1 MSAWLTVVGMGADGP
16 DGLPPA
22 ARALIDNAEVLV
34 GGERH
39 LALVDG
45 LAARDRCEMIA
56 WEFPLDAT
64 MATIA
69 ENHGRR
75 VVVLATGDPMAYGI
89 GSTLA
94 RRFDPEDLAIV
105 PAPGAFSLAAARLAW
120 PLDRCV
126 CLTLH
131 GRPIDLLAYH
141 AQPGARLLILSHDG
155 STPAKVAARL
165 TVLGYGPSRMSVL
178 QNMGAA
184 DETRHDGNAEAWPAV
199 GIADLNTIAVDCIA
213 GPSALVYSHAPGLPD
228 EAFLHDGQLTKRVV
242 RAGTLAAL
250 VSLPGQHLWDLGAG
264 SGAVAIEWLRAA
276 QNAQGRGASAVA
288 VERDPARSARI
299 AENASRLGTPFLEI
313 VTADIAAALP
323 DLAPPDAV
331 FIGGGLSTDGLIET
345 AWQSLR
351 PGGRLVA
358 NAVTLEG
365 EQVLAGAHTT
375 FGGNLSRIAVAHA
388 EPVGAHTGWRQAM
401 TVTQWSAVKS

>member
-1 MSAWLTVVGMGADGP
+1 MSAWLTVVGLGADGP

-22 ARALIDNAEVLV
+22 SQAIIDNAELLV

-39 LALVDG
+39 LGLVANG
-45 LAARDRCEMIA
+45 SCEKVA
-56 WEFPLDAT
+56 WGFPLDET

-69 ENHGRR
+69 DHRGKR

-94 RRFDPEDLAIV
+94 RHFATEDMAIL

-120 PLDRCV
+120 SLDECV

-131 GRPIDLLAYH
+131 GRPLDLLAYH

-165 TVLGYGPSRMSVL
+165 TELGYGPSRMSVL

-184 DETRHDGNAEAWPAV
+184 EEARYDGTAEAWADAV
-199 GIADLNTIAVDCIA
+199 IADLNTLAVECIA
-213 GPSALVYSHAPGLPD
+213 GADAPIYPNTPGLPD
-228 EAFLHDGQLTKRVV
+228 DAFLHDGQLTKRTV
-242 RAGTLAAL
+242 RAATLAAL
-250 VSLPGQHLWDLGAG
+250 APLPDQHLWDLGAG

-288 VERDPARSARI
+288 VEREPARSARI
-299 AENASRLGTPFLEI
+299 AENASRLGTPFLGI
-313 VTADIAAALP
+313 VTADIADALP

-331 FIGGGLSTDGLIET
+331 FLGGGLSTERVVEII
-345 AWQSLR
+345 WQALK

-365 EQVLAGAHTT
+365 EQVLADAYGT
-375 FGGNLSRIAVAHA
+375 FGGALSRIAVSHA
-388 EPVGAHTGWRQAM
+388 EPVGERTGWRPAM
-401 TVTQWSAVKS
+401 TVTQLSAIKS

>member
-1 MSAWLTVVGMGADGP
+1 MSAWLTVLGLGADGP
-16 DGLPPA
+16 EGLPPS
-22 ARALIDNAEVLV
+22 ARALIENAEILV

-39 LALVDG
+39 LGLVANGD
-45 LAARDRCEMIA
+45 CEKIA
-56 WEFPLDAT
+56 WEFPLDPT
-64 MATIA
+64 MAAIA
-69 ENHGRR
+69 ANRGRR

-94 RRFDPEDLAIV
+94 RHFAPEDMAIL

-120 PLDRCV
+120 PLDGCV

-131 GRPIDLLAYH
+131 GRPFDLLAYH
-141 AQPGARLLILSHDG
+141 AQPDARLLILSHDG

-165 TVLGYGPSRMSVL
+165 TELGYGPSRLTVL
-178 QNMGAA
+178 ENMGAA
-184 DETRHDGNAEAWPAV
+184 DEARHDASAEAWPAIEV
-199 GIADLNTIAVDCIA
+199 ADLNTIAVECIA
-213 GPSALVYSHAPGLPD
+213 GPDAQIYPHAPGLPD
-228 EAFLHDGQLTKRVV
+228 DAFLHDGQLTKRIV
-242 RAGTLAAL
+242 RAATLAAL
-250 VSLPGQHLWDLGAG
+250 APLPGQHLWDLGAG

-288 VERDPARSARI
+288 VERERERAARI

-323 DLAPPDAV
+323 GLAPPDAV
-331 FIGGGLSTDGLIET
+331 FIGGGLSIEGLVKT
-345 AWQSLR
+345 AWQALK

-365 EQVLAGAHTT
+365 EQVLASAHAS
-375 FGGNLSRIAVAHA
+375 FGGELSRIAVSHA
-388 EPVGAHTGWRQAM
+388 EPVGDRTGWRPAM
-401 TVTQWSAVKS
+401 PVTQWIVAKN

>member
-1 MSAWLTVVGMGADGP
+1 VSAWLTVVGLGADGP
-16 DGLPPA
+16 EGLPPVS
-22 ARALIDNAEVLV
+22 RALIESAEILV
-34 GGERH
+34 GGARH
-39 LALVDG
+39 LGLVSNG
-45 LAARDRCEMIA
+45 PCEKVA
-56 WEFPLDAT
+56 WGFPLDAT
-64 MATIA
+64 METIA
-69 ENHGRR
+69 ANRGKR

-94 RRFDPEDLAIV
+94 RHFAPEDLAII

-120 PLDRCV
+120 PLDGCV

-131 GRPIDLLAYH
+131 GRPLELLAYH

-165 TVLGYGPSRMSVL
+165 TELGYGPSRMSVL
-178 QNMGAA
+178 ENMGAA
-184 DETRHDGNAEAWPAV
+184 NEARHDAVAEAWPAAD
-199 GIADLNTIAVDCIA
+199 IADLNTIAVECIS
-213 GPSALVYSHAPGLPD
+213 GPDARAYPHAPGLPD
-228 EAFLHDGQLTKRVV
+228 EAFLHDGQLTKRIV
-242 RAGTLAAL
+242 RAATLAAL
-250 VSLPGQHLWDLGAG
+250 APLPGQHLWDLGAG

-313 VTADIAAALP
+313 ITADIAAALP
-323 DLAPPDAV
+323 GLTPPDAV
-331 FIGGGLSTDGLIET
+331 FIGGGLSSEGLVEVVWR
-345 AWQSLR
+345 ALK

-365 EQVLAGAHTT
+365 EQVLANAHTT
-375 FGGNLSRIAVAHA
+375 FAGELSRIAVSHA
-388 EPVGAHTGWRQAM
+388 EPVGARTGWRPAM
-401 TVTQWSAVKS
+401 TVTQWSAVKA

>member
-1 MSAWLTVVGMGADGP
+1 MSAWLTVVGLGADGP
-16 DGLPPA
+16 EALPPA
-22 ARALIDNAEVLV
+22 SRTMIENAELLV

-39 LALVDG
+39 LGLVANG
-45 LAARDRCEMIA
+45 HCEKVA
-56 WEFPLDAT
+56 WGFPLDPT
-64 MATIA
+64 METIA
-69 ENHGRR
+69 ANRGRR

-94 RRFDPEDLAIV
+94 RHFTPEDMTIM

-131 GRPIDLLAYH
+131 GRPLDLLAYH
-141 AQPGARLLILSHDG
+141 TQPGARLLILSHDG

-165 TVLGYGPSRMSVL
+165 AELGYGPSPITVL
-178 QNMGAA
+178 ENMGAA
-184 DETRHDGNAEAWPAV
+184 NEARHDGSAEAWPA
-199 GIADLNTIAVDCIA
+199 IETADLNTIAVECIA
-213 GPSALVYSHAPGLPD
+213 GPDARAYPHVPGLPD
-228 EAFLHDGQLTKRVV
+228 EAFLHDGQLTKRIV
-242 RAGTLAAL
+242 RAATLAAL
-250 VSLPGQHLWDLGAG
+250 APLPGQHLWDLGAG

-276 QNAQGRGASAVA
+276 QDAQGRGASAVA
-288 VERDPARSARI
+288 VERDPARAARI

-331 FIGGGLSTDGLIET
+331 FIGGGLTTEGVVET
-345 AWQSLR
+345 TWQALK
-351 PGGRLVA
+351 PGGRLVS

-365 EQVLAGAHTT
+365 EQVLASAHAT
-375 FGGNLSRIAVAHA
+375 FGGELSRIAVSHA
-388 EPVGAHTGWRQAM
+388 EPVGDLTGWRPAM
-401 TVTQWSAVKS
+401 TVTQWSATKA

>member
-1 MSAWLTVVGMGADGP
+1 MSAWLTVLGVGAEGP
-16 DGLPPA
+16 TGLPPA
-22 ARALIDNAEVLV
+22 ARAVIENAELLV

-39 LALVDG
+39 LGLVANG
-45 LAARDRCEMIA
+45 HCEKVA
-56 WEFPLDAT
+56 WDFPLEET
-64 MATIA
+64 MKTIA
-69 ENHGRR
+69 ANRGKR

-94 RRFDPEDLAIV
+94 RHFAPADMAIM

-120 PLDRCV
+120 PLDGCV

-131 GRPIDLLAYH
+131 GRPLDLLAYH

-165 TVLGYGPSRMSVL
+165 TGLGYGPSRMSVL
-178 QNMGAA
+178 QNMGAT
-184 DETRHDGNAEAWPAV
+184 DETRCDGTADAWPAV
-199 GIADLNTIAVDCIA
+199 DITDLNTIAVECIA
-213 GPSALVYSHAPGLPD
+213 EPNAQIYPHAPGLPD
-228 EAFLHDGQLTKRVV
+228 EAFLHDGQLTKRIV
-242 RAGTLAAL
+242 RAATLAAL
-250 VSLPGQHLWDLGAG
+250 APLPGQRLWDLGAG

-288 VERDPARSARI
+288 VECDPARSARI

-313 VTADIAAALP
+313 VTADIADALP

-331 FIGGGLSTDGLIET
+331 FLGGGLSTEGVVET
-345 AWQSLR
+345 VWRALK

-365 EQVLAGAHTT
+365 EQVLTNAHGT
-375 FGGNLSRIAVAHA
+375 FSGDLSRIAVSHA
-388 EPVGAHTGWRQAM
+388 EPVGKRTGWRPAM
-401 TVTQWSAVKS
+401 QVTQWSVTKAMANR

>member
-1 MSAWLTVVGMGADGP
+1 MSAWLNVIGLGADGP
-16 DGLPPA
+16 EGLPPA
-22 ARALIDNAEVLV
+22 SRALIENAELLV

-39 LALVDG
+39 LALVANG
-45 LAARDRCEMIA
+45 HCEKVA
-56 WEFPLDAT
+56 WSFPLDTT
-64 MATIA
+64 MEAIA
-69 ENHGRR
+69 AHRGRR

-94 RRFDPEDLAIV
+94 REFDPEDLAVV

-120 PLDRCV
+120 PLDRCT

-131 GRPIDLLAYH
+131 GRPLDLLAYH
-141 AQPGARLLILSHDG
+141 AQPEAKLLILSHDG

-165 TVLGYGPSRMSVL
+165 TELGYGPSRISVL

-184 DETRHDGNAEAWPAV
+184 DEARHDGEAGAWPAV
-199 GIADLNTIAVDCIA
+199 DIADLNTVAVDCIA
-213 GPSALVYSHAPGLPD
+213 EPSAQIYSHAPGLPD
-228 EAFLHDGQLTKRVV
+228 DAFLHDGQLTKRAV
-242 RAGTLAAL
+242 RAATLAAL
-250 VSLPGQHLWDLGAG
+250 APLPDQHLWDLGAG

-313 VTADIAAALP
+313 VTADIASTLP
-323 DLAPPDAV
+323 NLNPPDAV
-331 FIGGGLSTDGLIET
+331 FMGGGLSTDGLVET
-345 AWQSLR
+345 VWRVLK

-365 EQVLAGAHTT
+365 EQVLAAAHANL
-375 FGGNLSRIAVAHA
+375 GGNLSRLAITHA
-388 EPVGAHTGWRQAM
+388 EPVGGRTGWRPAM
-401 TVTQWSAVKS
+401 PVTQWTTVKP

>member
-1 MSAWLTVVGMGADGP
+1 MSAWLTVVGIGAEGP
-16 DGLPPA
+16 DGLPSA
-22 ARALIDNAEVLV
+22 SRAMIENAEILV

-39 LALVDG
+39 LDLVTNG
-45 LAARDRCEMIA
+45 HCEKIG
-56 WEFPLDAT
+56 WSFPLDAT
-64 MATIA
+64 MAAIA
-69 ENHGRR
+69 ANRGKR

-94 RRFDPEDLAIV
+94 RQFDPADMAIL

-120 PLDRCV
+120 PLDGCV

-131 GRPIDLLAYH
+131 GRPLDLLAYH
-141 AQPGARLLILSHDG
+141 VQPGARLLILSHDG
-155 STPAKVAARL
+155 TTPAKVAARL
-165 TVLGYGPSRMSVL
+165 TELGYGPSPMSVL

-184 DETRHDGNAEAWPAV
+184 GEACQDGSAEAWPAAE
-199 GIADLNTIAVDCIA
+199 IADLNTIAVDCIA
-213 GPSALVYSHAPGLPD
+213 GATAQVHSHAPGLPD
-228 EAFLHDGQLTKRVV
+228 KAFLHDGQLTKRIV
-242 RAGTLAAL
+242 RAATLAAL
-250 VSLPGQHLWDLGAG
+250 APLPGQHLWDLGPG

-288 VERDPARSARI
+288 VERDPARAARI

-313 VTADIAAALP
+313 VTDDIAAALP

-331 FIGGGLSTDGLIET
+331 FIGGGLSTEGLVET
-345 AWQSLR
+345 VWQMLE

-365 EQVLAGAHTT
+365 EQVLAGAHAAL
-375 FGGNLSRIAVAHA
+375 GGDLSRIAVSHA
-388 EPVGAHTGWRQAM
+388 EPVGERTGWRPAM
-401 TVTQWSAVKS
+401 PVTQWNVAKS

>member
-1 MSAWLTVVGMGADGP
+1 MSAWLTVIGLGADGP

-22 ARALIDNAEVLV
+22 SRTLIDNAELLI
-34 GGERH
+34 GGARH
-39 LALVDG
+39 LGLVVNG
-45 LAARDRCEMIA
+45 HCEKVA
-56 WEFPLDAT
+56 WGFPLDAT
-64 MATIA
+64 MTTIA
-69 ENHGRR
+69 ANRGRR

-94 RRFDPEDLAIV
+94 RHFTSEEMTII

-131 GRPIDLLAYH
+131 GRPLDLLAYH

-165 TVLGYGPSRMSVL
+165 TDLGFGPSRVSVL
-178 QNMGAA
+178 QNMGAGNEARFDSRA
-184 DETRHDGNAEAWPAV
+184 DAWSAV
-199 GIADLNTIAVDCIA
+199 DIADLNTIAVDCVA
-213 GPSALVYSHAPGLPD
+213 GPDAHILSHAPGLPD
-228 EAFLHDGQLTKRVV
+228 GAFLHDGQLTKRVV
-242 RAGTLAAL
+242 RAATLAAL
-250 VSLPGQHLWDLGAG
+250 APLPGQHLWDLGAG

-276 QNAQGRGASAVA
+276 QDAQGRGASAVA
-288 VERDPARSARI
+288 VERNRERAARI
-299 AENASRLGTPFLEI
+299 AENARRLGTPFLEV
-313 VTADIAAALP
+313 VTADIGAALP

-331 FIGGGLSTDGLIET
+331 FIGGGLTSDGLVET
-345 AWQSLR
+345 IWRALK

-365 EQVLAGAHTT
+365 EQVLVAAHGTV
-375 FGGNLSRIAVAHA
+375 GGELSRIALSRA
-388 EPVGAHTGWRQAM
+388 EPVGARTGWRAAM
-401 TVTQWSAVKS
+401 TVTQWSITKAND

>member
-1 MSAWLTVVGMGADGP
+1 MSAWLTVVGLGADGP
-16 DGLPPA
+16 AGLPPA
-22 ARALIDNAEVLV
+22 ARAMIDNAEVLV

-39 LALVDG
+39 LALVANG
-45 LAARDRCEMIA
+45 NCEKVT
-56 WEFPLDAT
+56 WGFPLDAT

-69 ENHGRR
+69 ANHGRR

-94 RRFDPEDLAIV
+94 RHFDPEDLTIV

-131 GRPIDLLAYH
+131 GRPLELLAYH

-155 STPAKVAARL
+155 STPAKVATRL
-165 TVLGYGPSRMSVL
+165 TELGYGPSQISVL
-178 QNMGAA
+178 ENMGAA
-184 DETRHDGNAEAWPAV
+184 GEARHDASAAAWPAAD
-199 GIADLNTIAVDCIA
+199 IADLNTIAVDCLAEPTAQI
-213 GPSALVYSHAPGLPD
+213 YSHAPGLPD
-228 EAFLHDGQLTKRVV
+228 DAFLHDGQLTKRVV
-242 RAGTLAAL
+242 RAATLAAL
-250 VSLPGQHLWDLGAG
+250 APLAGQHLWDLGAG

-276 QNAQGRGASAVA
+276 QDAQGRGASAVA
-288 VERDPARSARI
+288 IERDPARSARI

-331 FIGGGLSTDGLIET
+331 FVGGGLSTEGLVET
-345 AWQSLR
+345 AWQALK

-365 EQVLAGAHTT
+365 EQVLAGAHSTL
-375 FGGNLSRIAVAHA
+375 GGELTRIAVAHA
-388 EPVGAHTGWRQAM
+388 KPVGARTGWRPAM
-401 TVTQWSAVKS
+401 PVTQWNATKG